1 MAKLHVLGASLL
13 LVGSQM
19 AAAADPAPTAG
30 ASPYG
35 PPAGY
40 GYAPQPYAGAPYGG
54 AAYGGAPYGGAPYGG
69 APYGGAPYGGAPY
82 GGAPYGGGP
91 FNGGGPF
98 GGGSPFSGGSP
109 FGGMPFMQSFDMSR
123 RDSFNPMHP
132 RVWGAGPQVWMDPT
146 DPQDGM
152 SQAWDDMM
160 NAPARMGRVPPGWK
174 APTIDIPNPIDVGD
188 EFEKNARRAPTI
200 MRENFTF
207 N

>member
-1 MAKLHVLGASLL
+1 MTDLRVLAVTELL
-13 LVGSQM
+13 LGSQM
-19 AAAADPAPTAG
+19 AAAEQQAPAPGVAAG
-30 ASPYG
+30 GPVPAYG
-35 PPAGY
+35 AYRPG
-40 GYAPQPYAGAPYGG
+40 PYGG
-54 AAYGGAPYGGAPYGG
+54 GPAPFNRGPYGGAPYGAG
-69 APYGGAPYGGAPY
+69 
-82 GGAPYGGGP
+82 PYGGGP
-91 FNGGGPF
+91 FNGMPF
-98 GGGSPFSGGSP
+98 GGNRYYGGNRGSGPFSGV
-109 FGGMPFMQSFDMSR
+109 PFMQSFDMSR

>member
-1 MAKLHVLGASLL
+1 MADLRVLAAAALL
-13 LVGSQM
+13 LGSQM
-19 AAAADPAPTAG
+19 AVAEQATEAPGVAAGGPVPGYG
-30 ASPYG
+30 AYG
-35 PPAGY
+35 PV
-40 GYAPQPYAGAPYGG
+40 PYGG
-54 AAYGGAPYGGAPYGG
+54 PAAFNRGPYGGPYG
-69 APYGGAPYGGAPY
+69 ARR
-82 GGAPYGGGP
+82 YGGGP
-91 FNGGGPF
+91 FNGMPF
-98 GGGSPFSGGSP
+98 GGNRYYGGRRGSGPFSGV
-109 FGGMPFMQSFDMSR
+109 PFMQSFDMSR
-123 RDSFNPMHP
+123 PDSFNPMHP

-146 DPQDGM
+146 DPKDGL

>member
-1 MAKLHVLGASLL
+1 MADLRVLAASILL
-13 LVGSQM
+13 IGSQVV
-19 AAAADPAPTAG
+19 AAQDAAPAAPSA
-30 ASPYG
+30 APYG
-35 PPAGY
+35 PGPAAGY
-40 GYAPQPYAGAPYGG
+40 NGYAPRPYGPS
-54 AAYGGAPYGGAPYGG
+54 AYNRGPYGGAPYGYG
-69 APYGGAPYGGAPY
+69 ARPYAGGPF
-82 GGAPYGGGP
+82 GGGP
-91 FNGGGPF
+91 FNGGPF
-98 GGGSPFSGGSP
+98 GGNRYYGGNRGAGPFSGV
-109 FGGMPFMQSFDMSR
+109 PFMQSFDMSR

-174 APTIDIPNPIDVGD
+174 APTIDVPNPIDVGD